1 MNVTAYNHLKGISR
15 RNRHRYKTLICFTA
29 FSPLKS
35 NAFYFNLRNYFAIAY
50 LSLSVYIN
58 IQFVGVNWFTENS
71 ERDWLMS
78 SIGTFWL
85 ANALGERRAIAERHS
100 TEVECLKKYPRYMHD
115 IIPKI
120 PFKSFLPLPPNQWR
134 SSAVKCW
141 GGGGTQSN
149 FSPVHQKK
157 WKASFVEREP
167 QCIKHSL
174 FYQWKRDL
182 EVTPPPPR
190 KFAPK

>member
-100 TEVECLKKYPRYMHD
+100 TEVECLKNCNATAGIRTRVLWFTRPVLYRTNLSGFPPAESVLSDWFVQTSGGSRISEKGGAR
-115 IIPKI
+115 
-120 PFKSFLPLPPNQWR
+120 FFFFLLSTER
-134 SSAVKCW
+134 
-141 GGGGTQSN
+141 GG
-149 FSPVHQKK
+149 
-157 WKASFVEREP
+157 
-167 QCIKHSL
+167 
-174 FYQWKRDL
+174 
-182 EVTPPPPR
+182 
-190 KFAPK
+190 

>member
-1 MNVTAYNHLKGISR
+1 MSDISNVGVTNVGPTLNRCSKMMIR
-15 RNRHRYKTLICFTA
+15 RWPNVNPTVGSTIPRWATLHWPNVECQRWSNITDVIGPTLGQRTLAIWDKTLICFTA

-100 TEVECLKKYPRYMHD
+100 TEVECLKKGYSTYCTSL
-115 IIPKI
+115 ISECTW
-120 PFKSFLPLPPNQWR
+120 KS
-134 SSAVKCW
+134 
-141 GGGGTQSN
+141 
-149 FSPVHQKK
+149 
-157 WKASFVEREP
+157 
-167 QCIKHSL
+167 
-174 FYQWKRDL
+174 
-182 EVTPPPPR
+182 
-190 KFAPK
+190 